1 MKIRT
6 AMIVDDSDS
15 DQFLA
20 RARLLQFD
28 PEMEIVQAYDGQ
40 EALEKL
46 EDPNV
51 NPDVILLDI
60 NMPRM
65 NGIQFVC
72 ELRKRPRF
80 AQKPVILL
88 AAEDE
93 AAEYPE
99 LATLNDIYCLEKGF
113 EPRALVQ
120 SVAQILQQDA

>member
-46 EDPNV
+46 EDPDV

-65 NGIQFVC
+65 NGLEFLEQYSQRENQTTVVAM
-72 ELRKRPRF
+72 LTSSDQPSDK
-80 AQKPVILL
+80 
-88 AAEDE
+88 E
-93 AAEYPE
+93 AALSYGCVKDYFVKLFDESDWDK
-99 LATLNDIYCLEKGF
+99 LTGL
-113 EPRALVQ
+113 
-120 SVAQILQQDA
+120 

>member
-1 MKIRT
+1 MKVRS

-28 PEMEIVQAYDGQ
+28 PEIEIIQAYDGQ

-65 NGIQFVC
+65 NGLEFLEQYSQRENQTTVVAM
-72 ELRKRPRF
+72 LTSSDQPSDK
-80 AQKPVILL
+80 
-88 AAEDE
+88 E
-93 AAEYPE
+93 AALSYGCVKDYFVKLFDESDWDK
-99 LATLNDIYCLEKGF
+99 LTGL
-113 EPRALVQ
+113 
-120 SVAQILQQDA
+120 

>member
-46 EDPNV
+46 EDPDV

-65 NGIQFVC
+65 NGLEFLEQYSQRESQTTVVAM
-72 ELRKRPRF
+72 LTSSDQPSDK
-80 AQKPVILL
+80 
-88 AAEDE
+88 E
-93 AAEYPE
+93 AALSYGCVKDYFVKLFDESDWDK
-99 LATLNDIYCLEKGF
+99 LTGL
-113 EPRALVQ
+113 
-120 SVAQILQQDA
+120 

>member
-1 MKIRT
+1 MKVRS

-46 EDPNV
+46 EDPDV

-65 NGIQFVC
+65 NGLEFLEQYSQRENQTTVVAM
-72 ELRKRPRF
+72 LTSSDQPSDK
-80 AQKPVILL
+80 
-88 AAEDE
+88 E
-93 AAEYPE
+93 AALSFGCVKDYFVKLFDESDWNK
-99 LATLNDIYCLEKGF
+99 LTGL
-113 EPRALVQ
+113 
-120 SVAQILQQDA
+120 

>member
-1 MKIRT
+1 MKVRS

-28 PEMEIVQAYDGQ
+28 PEIEIVQAYDGQ

-46 EDPNV
+46 EDPDV

-65 NGIQFVC
+65 NGLEFLEQYSQRENQTTVVAM
-72 ELRKRPRF
+72 LTSSDQPSDK
-80 AQKPVILL
+80 
-88 AAEDE
+88 E
-93 AAEYPE
+93 AALSFGCVKDYFVKLFDESDWNK
-99 LATLNDIYCLEKGF
+99 LTGL
-113 EPRALVQ
+113 
-120 SVAQILQQDA
+120 

>member
-46 EDPNV
+46 EDPDL

-65 NGIQFVC
+65 NGLEFLEQYSQRENQTTVVAMLTSSDQPSDKETALSYSCVKDYF
-72 ELRKRPRF
+72 LKLF
-80 AQKPVILL
+80 
-88 AAEDE
+88 DE
-93 AAEYPE
+93 SDWDK
-99 LATLNDIYCLEKGF
+99 LTGL
-113 EPRALVQ
+113 
-120 SVAQILQQDA
+120 